1 MLYFNKVCYV
11 KPRRTQLVEA
21 GAGIQHTDPLLTRA
35 LECTA
40 LTGAVGKNPADLV
53 LISRPSIYL
62 DTVDYQVIKEMA
74 EGPLTVRM
82 SKSDSVETLTN
93 PANEDVG
100 DGIWGAADRGDIKIV
115 QKLLD
120 DGVDVNARNCLGCVP
135 LMYAAGS
142 GPEM

>member
-1 MLYFNKVCYV
+1 M
-11 KPRRTQLVEA
+11 
-21 GAGIQHTDPLLTRA
+21 
-35 LECTA
+35 
-40 LTGAVGKNPADLV
+40 

-74 EGPLTVRM
+74 EGPLTVKM